1 MSNVAD
7 GTGESEHVVQ
17 FYESDDLL
25 CDQVASFLGAGL
37 LAGDPLVVIVTEAH
51 RDAISGRLRARG
63 FDVDGVCAGKQ
74 MIILDAEETLARF
87 MVGAHPDAALFS
99 AALGELLDGAVPT
112 VGRPQRLRA

>member
-1 MSNVAD
+1 
-7 GTGESEHVVQ
+7 
-17 FYESDDLL
+17 
-25 CDQVASFLGAGL
+25 
-37 LAGDPLVVIVTEAH
+37 AGDPLVVIVTETH

-112 VGRPQRLRA
+112 VGRPQRLRAYGEMVDVLWRNGNHVGAIALEDLWNGLQQT